1 MAVNAWRLRQNVRG
15 QKEPYLDFL
24 RELVVEM
31 FLKHGRLPLNR
42 VQAPVTNLRYD
53 RLNHW
58 LVPAKHPK
66 TGKAWR
72 SNCKR
77 CYELLTDEEK
87 SSYACEKCNVSLH
100 IECFKAF
107 HKAF

>member
-31 FLKHGRLPLNR
+31 FLKHGKLPLNR

-53 RLNHW
+53 GLNHW

-72 SNCKR
+72 RNCKR
-77 CYELLTDEEK
+77 CYELLTDEKK
-87 SSYACEKCNVSLH
+87 SSYACEK
-100 IECFKAF
+100 FKF
-107 HKAF
+107 FFSY